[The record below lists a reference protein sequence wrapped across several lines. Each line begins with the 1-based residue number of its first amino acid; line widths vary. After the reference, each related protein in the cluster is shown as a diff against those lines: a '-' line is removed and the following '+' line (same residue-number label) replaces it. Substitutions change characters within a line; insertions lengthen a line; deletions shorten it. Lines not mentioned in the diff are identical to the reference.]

1 MTLGLSHQLV
11 TLNSSTSTLLTLDNV
26 TETEFDLYVSIQ
38 NTDNLI
44 PIYLGDSTVSSTS
57 YGFKLFPGQS
67 WTGDLK
73 PREDVYAISDS
84 DSPKVAVIRIQR

>member
-1 MTLGLSHQLV
+1 MTLGLTHQLV
-11 TLNSSTSTLLTLDNV
+11 QLSSSSSTLLTLDNN
-26 TETEFDLYVSIQ
+26 TETEFDLFILIQ
-38 NTDNLI
+38 NTDNLV

-73 PREDVYAISDS
+73 PREDIYAIADS
-84 DSPKVAVIRIQR
+84 DSPKAAVIRIQR